1 LRFFN
6 CSGAFGGTPSTR
18 ATPNLEIFNLEP
30 GATASPERLG
40 FFGLLGAPNG
50 PVIVGTYQERTH
62 RTDHNGTDLGT
73 FMNVKFTGASSAEV
87 SGVPLTLTGH
97 TLATIPQ
104 ASGTLLVR
112 FTEPSGT
119 QVQTQN
125 AFIRAIALTEASG
138 ALISTTPSNITIQAA
153 QLADTHGNAGD
164 SSWSDLTGG
173 SNQLDLANQAGTAL
187 VHDYHLILSASPL
200 TAGVNRS
207 WGFYVQLEFLNI
219 LFAAGLSFLSYFS

>member
-1 LRFFN
+1 MASGIRFFC
-6 CSGAFGGTPSTR
+6 CSGSMGSTPAGR
-18 ATPNLEIFNLEP
+18 AEPNLEIFNLEP

-40 FFGLLGAPNG
+40 FFGLLGAPNA

-62 RTDHNGTDLGT
+62 RTNHNGADLGI
-73 FMNVKFTGASSAEV
+73 FVNVKFTGTSSAEV

-104 ASGTLLVR
+104 NSGTLLCR

-125 AFIRAIALTEASG
+125 AFIRAVALTDASG

-164 SSWSDLTGG
+164 ASWSNLTGG

-187 VHDYHLILSASPL
+187 VHDYHLIISCSPL

-207 WGFYVQLEFLNI
+207 WGLYFQLEFL
-219 LFAAGLSFLSYFS
+219 